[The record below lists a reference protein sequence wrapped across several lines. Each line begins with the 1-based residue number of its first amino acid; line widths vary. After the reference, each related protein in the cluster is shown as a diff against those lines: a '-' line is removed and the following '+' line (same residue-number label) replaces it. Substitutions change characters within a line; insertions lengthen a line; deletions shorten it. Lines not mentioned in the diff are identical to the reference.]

1 MTPTRVLATAPSPAA
16 LTAGTDDTVGLASL
30 VIAAIAVVALV
41 WVLVLLARQRREVRR
56 ANDLL
61 DLSRELRH
69 RYDALQAVT
78 KEGVLVVSLSGTVLD
93 ISDRAATILGVVPDA
108 AVGRHLTDLAVVL
121 VNEQGLAMNPAGV
134 LGYRTGRA
142 GYTVDSQLVGVAVAS
157 PTGTQ
162 ARMVQV
168 SSQLVAAADGDAP
181 AVLTTLVD
189 VTGSRQV
196 EAALS
201 RSETQFRVAMEN
213 APIGMALVDLD
224 WHVVEANAALAELLG
239 TTVDALRGYPMEA
252 LGTPESRASE
262 RLEVD
267 RLLGG
272 GQHRFSVEKRYQRAD
287 GHLVWVVLDA
297 ALVRSPTGEPDHF
310 VVQVRDSTESKLQAE
325 MLTHR
330 AMHDPLTGLAN
341 RTLLQEVLQSV
352 LEQPGVVDRV
362 AVLACDLD
370 GFKEIND
377 RYGHAAGDEVL
388 VHVAGVLRAATARRG
403 TVARLGGDEF
413 VVVVQDVDGPR
424 AVFEVAAAIHAGL
437 AEPVRVARR
446 RMQVAASIGIA
457 LADPET
463 VQGGAPGLLAAADSA
478 LYRAKAAGRGRT
490 EVYDHSM
497 GRSSSVDL
505 LRELTDALDA
515 DELVVHYQPIVDLAD
530 GRVVGYEA
538 LVRWQHPYRGLLLP
552 SAFLGLAQEAGL
564 AVPLGQLVAT
574 KVAEFV
580 ATSPDRTTWVSVNV
594 SADQLGDGEFAT
606 TLLAEISRHRLMAGR
621 IVVELTESSLVA
633 SGTRIR
639 HELTQ
644 LSAAGVPILLDDF
657 GTGVSP
663 LSYLRDLPVA
673 GVKLDMSF
681 TSGIPDDPTAGKVV
695 RALGALARELAMVT
709 IAEGIEHAE
718 QAEYLHRNGWR
729 YGQGWL
735 YGGAQPAPGSP
746 EAATAVPL
754 PGVVRRPDAAARP
767 TPVAP
772 PLAGMSAPPR
782 PAQPGTP
789 HPAADGPP
797 APTGS
802 A

>member
-1 MTPTRVLATAPSPAA
+1 MTAPAA
-16 LTAGTDDTVGLASL
+16 PPGSRTPSWAGVVDAVTTADATFGLVSL
-30 VIAAIAVVALV
+30 VIAVIAILALIA
-41 WVLVLLARQRREVRR
+41 VLVLLGRQRREVRR

-78 KEGVLVVSLSGTVLD
+78 KEGVLVVSLGGSVLD
-93 ISDRAATILGVVPDA
+93 ISERAAAILGVEHDA
-108 AVGRHLTDLAVVL
+108 SVGRHLTDLPVVL
-121 VNEQGLAMNPAGV
+121 VNEQGLSMNPAAV

-142 GYTVDSQLVGVAVAS
+142 GYTVDSQLVGVLLPGAPGGGS
-157 PTGTQ
+157 Q

-168 SSQLVAAADGDAP
+168 ASQLVAAADGDAP

-201 RSETQFRVAMEN
+201 RSEMQFRVAMEN

-239 TTVDALRGYPMEA
+239 TTVEALRGYPMEA

-272 GQHRFSVEKRYQRAD
+272 GQHRFSIEKRYQRAD
-287 GHLVWVVLDA
+287 DHLVWVVLDA
-297 ALVRSPTGEPDHF
+297 ALVRTASGEPDHF
-310 VVQVRDSTESKLQAE
+310 VVQVRDSTESRLQAE

-413 VVVVQDVDGPR
+413 VVVVQDIDGPK

-446 RMQVAASIGIA
+446 RLPVAASIGIA
-457 LADPET
+457 LAEPDT
-463 VQGGAPGLLAAADSA
+463 IQGGAPTLLAAADAA
-478 LYRAKAAGRGRT
+478 LYKAKAAGRGRT
-490 EVYDHSM
+490 EVYDQSM
-497 GRSSSVDL
+497 AKSSSVDL
-505 LRELTDALDA
+505 LRELSEALDA

-530 GRVVGYEA
+530 TRVVGYEA

-552 SAFLGLAQEAGL
+552 AAFLPLAQEAGL
-564 AVPLGQLVAT
+564 AVPLGQFVAT

-580 ATSPDRTTWVSVNV
+580 ASSPDRTTWVSVNV

-735 YGGAQPAPGSP
+735 YGGAQPAS
-746 EAATAVPL
+746 ATLGA
-754 PGVVRRPDAAARP
+754 
-767 TPVAP
+767 AP
-772 PLAGMSAPPR
+772 PATGLAPRSA
-782 PAQPGTP
+782 
-789 HPAADGPP
+789 
-797 APTGS
+797 
-802 A
+802 

>member
-1 MTPTRVLATAPSPAA
+1 VTAPAA
-16 LTAGTDDTVGLASL
+16 PPGSRTPSWAGVVDAVTTADATFGLVSL
-30 VIAAIAVVALV
+30 VIAVIAILALIA
-41 WVLVLLARQRREVRR
+41 VLVLLGRQRREVRR

-78 KEGVLVVSLSGTVLD
+78 KEGVLVVSLGGSVLD
-93 ISDRAATILGVVPDA
+93 ISERAAAILGVEHDA
-108 AVGRHLTDLAVVL
+108 SVGRHLTDLPVVL
-121 VNEQGLAMNPAGV
+121 VNEQGLSMNPAAV

-142 GYTVDSQLVGVAVAS
+142 GYTVDSQLVGVLLPGAPGGGS
-157 PTGTQ
+157 Q

-168 SSQLVAAADGDAP
+168 ASQLVAAADGDAP

-201 RSETQFRVAMEN
+201 RSEMQFRVAMEN

-239 TTVDALRGYPMEA
+239 TTVEALRGYPMEA

-272 GQHRFSVEKRYQRAD
+272 GQHRFSIEKRYQRAD
-287 GHLVWVVLDA
+287 DHLVWVVLDA
-297 ALVRSPTGEPDHF
+297 ALVRTASGEPDHF
-310 VVQVRDSTESKLQAE
+310 VVQVRDSTESRLQAE

-413 VVVVQDVDGPR
+413 VVVVQDIDGPK

-446 RMQVAASIGIA
+446 RLPVAASIGIA
-457 LADPET
+457 LAEPDT
-463 VQGGAPGLLAAADSA
+463 IQGGAPTLLAAADAA
-478 LYRAKAAGRGRT
+478 LYKAKAAGRGRT
-490 EVYDHSM
+490 EVYDQSM
-497 GRSSSVDL
+497 AKSSSVDL
-505 LRELTDALDA
+505 LRELSEALDA

-530 GRVVGYEA
+530 TRVVGYEA

-552 SAFLGLAQEAGL
+552 AAFLPLAQEAGL
-564 AVPLGQLVAT
+564 AVPLGQFVAT

-580 ATSPDRTTWVSVNV
+580 ASSPDRTTWVSVNV

-735 YGGAQPAPGSP
+735 YGGAQPAS
-746 EAATAVPL
+746 ATLGA
-754 PGVVRRPDAAARP
+754 
-767 TPVAP
+767 AP
-772 PLAGMSAPPR
+772 PATGLAPRSA
-782 PAQPGTP
+782 
-789 HPAADGPP
+789 
-797 APTGS
+797 
-802 A
+802 

>member
-1 MTPTRVLATAPSPAA
+1 MSTL
-16 LTAGTDDTVGLASL
+16 
-30 VIAAIAVVALV
+30 IAVVAIVALIA
-41 WVLVLLARQRREVRR
+41 VLVLLGTQRAQVRR
-56 ANDLL
+56 ASEALA
-61 DLSRELRH
+61 LSRELRN

-78 KEGVLVVSLSGTVLD
+78 TEGVLVQSLSGRVLD
-93 ISDRAATILGVVPDA
+93 ISDRAAQILGIDGPASVGR
-108 AVGRHLTDLAVVL
+108 AVGDLPVSV
-121 VNEQGLAMNPAGV
+121 VNEMGLAMNPAAV
-134 LGYRTGRA
+134 LGRRSGIAPAGRA
-142 GYTVDSQLVGVAVAS
+142 IDSELVGVVLPGMDAAH
-157 PTGTQ
+157 

-168 SSQLVAAADGDAP
+168 SSQLVPAGDGDAD

-189 VTGSRQV
+189 VTGRRET
-196 EAALS
+196 EAALT
-201 RSETQFRVAMEN
+201 RSEMQFRVAMEN
-213 APIGMALVDLD
+213 APIGMALVDLE
-224 WHVVEANAALAELLG
+224 WRIVEANAAFAELLG
-239 TTVDALRGYPMEA
+239 TSVGALRGYRMED
-252 LGTPESRASE
+252 LSTPEGRPAE

-272 GQHRFSVEKRYQRAD
+272 GQHRFSMEKRYQRAD
-287 GHLVWVVLDA
+287 GHEVWVALDA
-297 ALVRSPTGEPDHF
+297 ALVRTPTGAPDHF
-310 VVQVRDSTESKLQAE
+310 VVQVRDSTESRLQAE

-341 RTLLQEVLQSV
+341 RTLLQEVLQSA
-352 LEQPGVVDRV
+352 LEQPGAEARV

-437 AEPVRVARR
+437 HEPVRVARR
-446 RMQVAASIGIA
+446 RLVVAASVGIA
-457 LADPET
+457 VADPDSID
-463 VQGGAPGLLAAADSA
+463 GGAPGLLAAADAA
-478 LYRAKAAGRGRT
+478 LYRAKGAGRGRT
-490 EVYDHSM
+490 EVYDGSM
-497 GRSSSVDL
+497 AMGSASDL
-505 LRELTDALDA
+505 HRELAAALATDQ
-515 DELVVHYQPIVDLAD
+515 LVVHYQPIVDLSDA
-530 GRVVGYEA
+530 RVVGYEA
-538 LVRWQHPYRGLLLP
+538 LVRWEHPRRGLLLP
-552 SAFLGLAQEAGL
+552 GAFLSLVQEAGL
-564 AVPLGQLVAT
+564 SVALGQLVARR
-574 KVAEFV
+574 VVEFV
-580 ATSPDRTTWVSVNV
+580 ATMPDRTRWVSVNV

-606 TLLAEISRHRLMAGR
+606 TLLAEISRHRLSAGR

-681 TSGIPDDPTAGKVV
+681 TSGIPEDPTAGKVA

-709 IAEGIEHAE
+709 IAEGIEQEE
-718 QAEYLHRNGWR
+718 QAEFLQRNGWR

-735 YGGAQPAPGSP
+735 YGS
-746 EAATAVPL
+746 
-754 PGVVRRPDAAARP
+754 
-767 TPVAP
+767 
-772 PLAGMSAPPR
+772 
-782 PAQPGTP
+782 AQPGGITR
-789 HPAADGPP
+789 
-797 APTGS
+797 
-802 A
+802 

>member
-1 MTPTRVLATAPSPAA
+1 MVRRTPVIHAVAHGA
-16 LTAGTDDTVGLASL
+16 LDASFLGSSDTVSTVTSAIGC
-30 VIAAIAVVALV
+30 IAIVALLA
-41 WVLVLLARQRREVRR
+41 VLVLMARQRREVHR
-56 ANDLL
+56 ANAALA
-61 DLSRELRH
+61 LSRELRH

-78 KEGVLVVSLSGTVLD
+78 REGALVSSLSGRVLD
-93 ISDRAATILGVVPDA
+93 ISERAAAILGVDA
-108 AVGRHLTDLAVVL
+108 ASSVGQQIGDLPVVL
-121 VNEQGLAMNPAGV
+121 VNELGLSMNPAAV
-134 LGYRTGRA
+134 LGHRGGLGHTGF
-142 GYTVDSQLVGVAVAS
+142 TVDSELVGVALPGGAQA
-157 PTGTQ
+157 Q

-168 SSQLVAAADGDAP
+168 ASQLVPAGDGDAA

-189 VTGSRQV
+189 VTGRREV

-224 WHVVEANAALAELLG
+224 WRIVEANAALAELLG
-239 TTVDALRGYPMEA
+239 TSVGALRGYPMA
-252 LGTPESRASE
+252 DLSTPDTRPSE

-272 GQHRFSVEKRYQRAD
+272 SQHRFSLEKRYQRAD
-287 GHLVWVVLDA
+287 GHLVWVVLDT
-297 ALVRSPTGEPDHF
+297 ALVRTPHGSPDHF
-310 VVQVRDSTESKLQAE
+310 VVQVRDSTESRLQAE

-352 LEQPGVVDRV
+352 LEQPGIVDRV

-388 VHVAGVLRAATARRG
+388 VHVASVLRVATARRG

-413 VVVVQDVDGPR
+413 VVVVQDVDGPK

-437 AEPVRVARR
+437 EEPVRVARR
-446 RMQVAASIGIA
+446 RLSVGASIGIA
-457 LADPET
+457 LADPDAIE
-463 VQGGAPGLLAAADSA
+463 GGAPAMLAAADAA

-490 EVYDHSM
+490 EVYDQSM
-497 GRSSSVDL
+497 NRASGA
-505 LRELTDALDA
+505 ELHQELAAALEA
-515 DELVVHYQPIVDLAD
+515 GELVVYYQPIVDLGD
-530 GRVVGYEA
+530 QRVVGYEA
-538 LVRWQHPYRGLLLP
+538 LIRWQHPYRGLLLP
-552 SAFLGLAQEAGL
+552 NAFLSMVQEAGL
-564 AVPLGQLVAT
+564 AVALGQ
-574 KVAEFV
+574 FV
-580 ATSPDRTTWVSVNV
+580 ARRVVEAVAAMKDQTRWVSVNV

-606 TLLAEISRHRLMAGR
+606 TLLAEISRHRVMAGR
-621 IVVELTESSLVA
+621 IVVELTETSLVA

-644 LSAAGVPILLDDF
+644 LSAAGVPVLLDDF

-681 TSGIPDDPTAGKVV
+681 TSGIPDDPTAGKIA
-695 RALGALARELAMVT
+695 RALGSLARELAMVT

-718 QAEYLHRNGWR
+718 QAEFLHRNGWR

-735 YGGAQPAPGSP
+735 FGSAQPVSSVL
-746 EAATAVPL
+746 ATKMQA
-754 PGVVRRPDAAARP
+754 
-767 TPVAP
+767 
-772 PLAGMSAPPR
+772 
-782 PAQPGTP
+782 
-789 HPAADGPP
+789 
-797 APTGS
+797 
-802 A
+802 

>member
-1 MTPTRVLATAPSPAA
+1 MTLLSEAA
-16 LTAGTDDTVGLASL
+16 FAGPGDGSFAVVT
-30 VIAAIAVVALV
+30 VIAVIAIVALV
-41 WVLVLLARQRREVRR
+41 AVLVLLQRQRREVGR
-56 ANDLL
+56 ANELL
-61 DLSRELRH
+61 GLSRQLRR

-78 KEGVLVVSLSGTVLD
+78 REGVLVTSLGGSVLD
-93 ISDRAATILGVVPDA
+93 LSERAAAILGLEPA
-108 AVGRHLTDLAVVL
+108 ASVGRQLSDLPLVL
-121 VNEQGLAMNPAGV
+121 VNEQGLAMNPSAV
-134 LGYRTGRA
+134 LGHRQGGHHT
-142 GYTVDSQLVGVAVAS
+142 GYTVDSALVGVVLPGTA
-157 PTGTQ
+157 GTQ

-168 SSQLVAAADGDAP
+168 SSQLVAAGDGDDD

-189 VTGSRQV
+189 VTGRREV
-196 EAALS
+196 EAALI
-201 RSETQFRVAMEN
+201 RSEMQFRVAMEN

-224 WHVVEANAALAELLG
+224 WCIVEANAAFADLLA
-239 TTVDALRGYPMEA
+239 TTVSALRGYPMEDLSTA
-252 LGTPESRASE
+252 ETRASE

-272 GQHRFSVEKRYQRAD
+272 GQHRFSMEKRYQRAD

-297 ALVRSPTGEPDHF
+297 ALVRTADGRPDHF
-310 VVQVRDSTESKLQAE
+310 VVQVRDSTETRLQAE

-413 VVVVQDVDGPR
+413 VVVVQDPDGPK
-424 AVFEVAAAIHAGL
+424 AVFEVAAAVHAGL
-437 AEPVRVARR
+437 QEPVRVGRR
-446 RMQVAASIGIA
+446 RLSVGASVGIA
-457 LADPET
+457 LAEPET
-463 VQGGAPGLLAAADSA
+463 VEGGAPAMLAAADAA

-497 GRSSSVDL
+497 SRGSGLELS
-505 LRELTDALDA
+505 RELADALA
-515 DELVVHYQPIVDLAD
+515 QGQLVVHYQPIVDLAD
-530 GRVVGYEA
+530 QRVVGYEA
-538 LVRWQHPYRGLLLP
+538 LVRWQHPTRGLLLP
-552 SAFLGLAQEAGL
+552 SAFLSAAQEAGIT
-564 AVPLGQLVAT
+564 VPLGQFVAT
-574 KVAEFV
+574 QVVEFV
-580 ATSPDRTTWVSVNV
+580 ASHPDPTRWVSINV

-606 TLLAEISRHRLMAGR
+606 TVLAEISRRRVTAGR
-621 IVVELTESSLVA
+621 IVVELIESSLVA

-681 TSGIPDDPTAGKVV
+681 TSGIPEDPTAGKVA
-695 RALGALARELAMVT
+695 RALGALARELTMVT
-709 IAEGIEHAE
+709 IAEGIEHVE
-718 QAEYLHRNGWR
+718 QAEFLHANGWR
-729 YGQGWL
+729 YGQGWMF
-735 YGGAQPAPGSP
+735 GGAQPPGS
-746 EAATAVPL
+746 L
-754 PGVVRRPDAAARP
+754 
-767 TPVAP
+767 
-772 PLAGMSAPPR
+772 L
-782 PAQPGTP
+782 
-789 HPAADGPP
+789 
-797 APTGS
+797 
-802 A
+802 

>member
-1 MTPTRVLATAPSPAA
+1 VNLRTDAA
-16 LTAGTDDTVGLASL
+16 QVPASL
-30 VIAAIAVVALV
+30 LGSSDTFSTVSSILGIIAIIALIA
-41 WVLVLLARQRREVRR
+41 VLVLMSRQRREVRR
-56 ANDLL
+56 ANELL
-61 DLSRELRH
+61 ALSRELRH
-69 RYDALQAVT
+69 RYDALQSVT
-78 KEGVLVVSLSGTVLD
+78 REGALVSSLSGRVLD
-93 ISDRAATILGVVPDA
+93 ISDRAAAILGVDPA
-108 AVGRHLTDLAVVL
+108 SSVGRQLGDLPVVL
-121 VNEQGLAMNPAGV
+121 VNETGLAMNPSAV
-134 LGYRTGRA
+134 LGHRAGMGRA
-142 GYTVDSQLVGVAVAS
+142 GFTVDSELVGVAL
-157 PTGTQ
+157 PGGPQGQ

-168 SSQLVAAADGDAP
+168 SSQLVPAGDGDSA

-189 VTGSRQV
+189 VTGRREV

-224 WHVVEANAALAELLG
+224 WVIVEANAALAELLG
-239 TTVDALRGYPMEA
+239 TSVAALRGYPMA
-252 LGTPESRASE
+252 DLSTADTRATE

-272 GQHRFSVEKRYQRAD
+272 GQHRFSLEKRYQRAD
-287 GHLVWVVLDA
+287 GHQVWVVLDA
-297 ALVRSPTGEPDHF
+297 ALVRAPSGAPDHF
-310 VVQVRDSTESKLQAE
+310 VVQVRDSTESRLQAE

-352 LEQPGVVDRV
+352 LEQPGIVDRV

-413 VVVVQDVDGPR
+413 VVVVQDTDGPK

-437 AEPVRVARR
+437 QEPVRVARR
-446 RMQVAASIGIA
+446 RLSVGASIGIA
-457 LADPET
+457 LAEPEA
-463 VQGGAPGLLAAADSA
+463 VEGGAPSMLAAADAA
-478 LYRAKAAGRGRT
+478 LYRAKGSGRGRT
-490 EVYDHSM
+490 EVYDQSM
-497 GRSSSVDL
+497 SRASGSDL
-505 LRELTDALDA
+505 QREIASALETG
-515 DELVVHYQPIVDLAD
+515 ELVVYYQPIVDLGD
-530 GRVVGYEA
+530 QRVVGYEA
-538 LVRWQHPYRGLLLP
+538 LIRWRHPYRGLLLP
-552 SAFLGLAQEAGL
+552 QAFLSLAQEAGL
-564 AVPLGQLVAT
+564 SVPLGQ
-574 KVAEFV
+574 FV
-580 ATSPDRTTWVSVNV
+580 ARRVVEAVAAMPDQTRWVSVNV

-606 TLLAEISRHRLMAGR
+606 TLLAEISRHRVMAGR
-621 IVVELTESSLVA
+621 IVVELTETSLVA

-644 LSAAGVPILLDDF
+644 LSAAGVPVLLDDF

-681 TSGIPDDPTAGKVV
+681 TSGIPDDPTAGKIA

-709 IAEGIEHAE
+709 IAEGIEHVE
-718 QAEYLHRNGWR
+718 QAEFLHRNGWR

-735 YGGAQPAPGSP
+735 FGSAQPVETVLDPR
-746 EAATAVPL
+746 TA
-754 PGVVRRPDAAARP
+754 G
-767 TPVAP
+767 
-772 PLAGMSAPPR
+772 
-782 PAQPGTP
+782 
-789 HPAADGPP
+789 
-797 APTGS
+797 
-802 A
+802 

>member
-1 MTPTRVLATAPSPAA
+1 MTAQAAPPGSRTPSWAGVVDAVTTADATF
-16 LTAGTDDTVGLASL
+16 GLVSL
-30 VIAAIAVVALV
+30 VIAVIAILALIA
-41 WVLVLLARQRREVRR
+41 VLVLLGRQRREVRR

-78 KEGVLVVSLSGTVLD
+78 KEGVLVVSLGGSVLD
-93 ISDRAATILGVVPDA
+93 ISERAAAILGVEHDA
-108 AVGRHLTDLAVVL
+108 SVGRHLTDLPVVL
-121 VNEQGLAMNPAGV
+121 VNEQGLSMNPAAV

-142 GYTVDSQLVGVAVAS
+142 GYTVDSQLVGVLLPGAPGGGS
-157 PTGTQ
+157 Q

-168 SSQLVAAADGDAP
+168 ASQLVAAADGDAP

-201 RSETQFRVAMEN
+201 RSEMQFRVAMEN

-239 TTVDALRGYPMEA
+239 TTVEALRGYPMEA

-272 GQHRFSVEKRYQRAD
+272 GQHRFSIEKRYQRAD
-287 GHLVWVVLDA
+287 DHLVWVVLDA
-297 ALVRSPTGEPDHF
+297 ALVRTAAGEPDHF
-310 VVQVRDSTESKLQAE
+310 VVQVRDSTESRLQAE

-413 VVVVQDVDGPR
+413 VVVVQDVDGPK

-446 RMQVAASIGIA
+446 RLPVAASIGIA
-457 LADPET
+457 LAEPDT
-463 VQGGAPGLLAAADSA
+463 IQGGAPTLLAAADAA
-478 LYRAKAAGRGRT
+478 LYKAKAAGRGRT
-490 EVYDHSM
+490 EVYDQSM
-497 GRSSSVDL
+497 AKSSSVDL
-505 LRELTDALDA
+505 LRELSEALDA

-530 GRVVGYEA
+530 TRVVGYEA

-552 SAFLGLAQEAGL
+552 AAFLPLAQEAGL
-564 AVPLGQLVAT
+564 AVPLGQFVAT

-580 ATSPDRTTWVSVNV
+580 ASSPDRTTWVSVNV

-735 YGGAQPAPGSP
+735 YGGAQPAS
-746 EAATAVPL
+746 ATLGAVP
-754 PGVVRRPDAAARP
+754 P
-767 TPVAP
+767 TTGLAP
-772 PLAGMSAPPR
+772 RSA
-782 PAQPGTP
+782 
-789 HPAADGPP
+789 
-797 APTGS
+797 
-802 A
+802 

>member
-1 MTPTRVLATAPSPAA
+1 MSDLSP
-16 LTAGTDDTVGLASL
+16 GEVVGG
-30 VIAAIAVVALV
+30 VIAVVAIVALIA
-41 WVLVLLARQRREVRR
+41 VLVLLGRQRKHLHRQDE
-56 ANDLL
+56 LL
-61 DLSRELRH
+61 ALSRELRH

-78 KEGVLVVSLSGTVLD
+78 KEGVLVSSLQGRVLD
-93 ISDRAATILGVVPDA
+93 LSERAAAILGVDA
-108 AVGRHLTDLAVVL
+108 TTSVGRPLTDLPIVL
-121 VNEQGLAMNPAGV
+121 VNEQGLAMNPAAV
-134 LGYRTGRA
+134 LGHRSARA
-142 GYTVDSQLVGVAVAS
+142 GFTVDSELVGVAAPGAAGGQV
-157 PTGTQ
+157 
-162 ARMVQV
+162 RMVQV
-168 SSQLVAAADGDAP
+168 ASQLVPAGDGEQA

-189 VTGSRQV
+189 VTGRREV

-224 WHVVEANAALAELLG
+224 WRVVEANAAFAELLG
-239 TTVDALRGYPMEA
+239 TSVGALRGYPMED
-252 LGTPESRASE
+252 LSTPDTRAAE

-272 GQHRFSVEKRYQRAD
+272 GQHRFSLEKRYQRAD
-287 GHLVWVVLDA
+287 GHLVWVVLDT
-297 ALVRSPTGEPDHF
+297 ALVRAPTGEPDHF
-310 VVQVRDSTESKLQAE
+310 VVQVRDSTESRLQAE

-352 LEQPGVVDRV
+352 LEQPTAADRV

-370 GFKEIND
+370 AFKEIND
-377 RYGHAAGDEVL
+377 RYGHAAGDELL

-413 VVVVQDVDGPR
+413 VVVVQDQDGPR

-437 AEPVRVARR
+437 AEPVRVGRR
-446 RMQVAASIGIA
+446 RLGVAASIGIA
-457 LADPET
+457 LADADT
-463 VQGGAPGLLAAADSA
+463 IAGGAPTLLAAADAA
-478 LYRAKAAGRGRT
+478 LYKAKGGGRGRT
-490 EVYDHSM
+490 EVYESSM
-497 GRSSSVDL
+497 GIVSSADVH
-505 LRELTDALDA
+505 RELSQALTDG
-515 DELVVHYQPIVDLAD
+515 ELVVHYQPIVDLAD
-530 GRVVGYEA
+530 GRLVGYEA

-552 SAFLGLAQEAGL
+552 AAFLPLVQEAGL
-564 AVPLGQLVAT
+564 AVQLGQ
-574 KVAEFV
+574 FV
-580 ATSPDRTTWVSVNV
+580 ATSVVAFVASAPESTLWVSVNV

-606 TLLAEISRHRLMAGR
+606 TLLAEISRHRVMAGR

-681 TSGIPDDPTAGKVV
+681 TSGIPDDPTAGKVA

-709 IAEGIEHAE
+709 IAEGIEHEE
-718 QAEYLHRNGWR
+718 QADYLHRNGWR

-735 YGGAQPAPGSP
+735 YGGAQPAPK
-746 EAATAVPL
+746 A
-754 PGVVRRPDAAARP
+754 
-767 TPVAP
+767 
-772 PLAGMSAPPR
+772 
-782 PAQPGTP
+782 
-789 HPAADGPP
+789 
-797 APTGS
+797 
-802 A
+802 